1 METNAM
7 SDADFRPTVYL
18 KEKCPFCMKIR
29 IFLLESGL
37 KDRVQV
43 RNLVPGTEVEQA
55 IRAELEPN
63 LEKVSFPA
71 AQLEAGRYMTDS
83 DAIIG
88 ELAQMAGSDPAA
100 MPVLSAYVEG
110 PFQQIMQL
118 YRENMELKKQLA
130 A

>member
-1 METNAM
+1 M
-7 SDADFRPTVYL
+7 SDPTFRPVVYL
-18 KEKCPFCMKIR
+18 KEKCPFCMKVR

-37 KDRVQV
+37 REDVEV
-43 RNLVPGTEVEQA
+43 RNFAPGTDEEAA

-63 LEKVSFPA
+63 LEKVGFPA
-71 AQLEAGRYMTDS
+71 AQTAPGVYMADS
-83 DAIIG
+83 DGIIAH
-88 ELAQMAGSDPAA
+88 LAGVVGVDPAA

-110 PFQQIMQL
+110 PFQSIMTL

>member
-1 METNAM
+1 M
-7 SDADFRPTVYL
+7 SDATFRPVVYL

-37 KDRVQV
+37 WDKVEVKDFA
-43 RNLVPGTEVEQA
+43 PGTEQEQA

-63 LEKVSFPA
+63 LEKVGFPA
-71 AQLEAGRYMTDS
+71 AQTAPGRYMTDS
-83 DAIIG
+83 DGIVAH
-88 ELAQMAGSDPAA
+88 LAEVAGADPAK
-100 MPVLSAYVEG
+100 MPVFSAYVEG

-118 YRENMELKKQLA
+118 YRENAELKKQLA

>member
-1 METNAM
+1 M
-7 SDADFRPTVYL
+7 SDTTFRPVIYL
-18 KEKCPFCMKIR
+18 KEKCPFCMKVR
-29 IFLLESGL
+29 IFLLEAGL
-37 KDRVQV
+37 RDQV
-43 RNLVPGTEVEQA
+43 EVRDLVPGTDREQE
-55 IRAELEPN
+55 IRAELEPM

-71 AQLEAGRYMTDS
+71 AQTEPGRYMTDS

-88 ELAQMAGSDPAA
+88 HFAAIAGADPVS
-100 MPVLSAYVEG
+100 MPVLTAYVDG